1 MNTDYRQLNVDERV
15 FVQLALERGCTLRA
29 IARSVQRAPSTISRE
44 LARNAW
50 IKPPKHRG
58 PGRPRLAGGYRAV
71 PAQERAVLL
80 AQTPRVSPRLAPGH
94 GLWEQVVRLLRRR
107 HSPEQISGILRRM
120 HPGEPQR
127 NASHET
133 IYTALYAMPRG
144 ELRSELISC
153 LRQARRRRLPRARGE
168 DRRGKITHMVSIHM
182 RPPEIEER
190 IVPGHWE
197 GDLIKG
203 IRGKSV
209 VGTLV
214 ERSTLFVTLAKIRD
228 ATADAAV
235 AGFSHVLKRI
245 DAQRRLSLTYD
256 QGREMAAHQR
266 LTKITGVKVYFADPH
281 SPWQRGINEN
291 TNGLLRQYLPKG
303 SDLSGFTQE
312 DLDAI
317 AWKLNTRPR
326 KSLGFKCP
334 AELFTPDAFDFRQH

>member
-1 MNTDYRQLNVDERV
+1 MNTDYRHLNVDERV
-15 FVQLALERGCTLRA
+15 FIQLALERGCTLRA

-50 IKPPKHRG
+50 IRPPKHRCRG
-58 PGRPRLAGGYRAV
+58 GPRLAGGYRAV
-71 PAQERAVLL
+71 PAQERAGLL
-80 AQTPRVSPRLAPGH
+80 AQTPRVSRRLAPGNR
-94 GLWEQVVRLLRRR
+94 LWEQGVRLLRRR
-107 HSPEQISGILRRM
+107 HSPEQSSGILRRM

-133 IYTALYAMPRG
+133 LYTALYAMPQG

-168 DRRGKITHMVSIHM
+168 DRRGKITNRVSIHM

-190 IVPGHWE
+190 IIPGHWE

-214 ERSTLFVTLAKIRD
+214 ERSTLFVTLAKIRN

-256 QGREMAAHQR
+256 QGREMAAHER
-266 LTKITGVKVYFADPH
+266 P
-281 SPWQRGINEN
+281 
-291 TNGLLRQYLPKG
+291 
-303 SDLSGFTQE
+303 SD
-312 DLDAI
+312 
-317 AWKLNTRPR
+317 R
-326 KSLGFKCP
+326 KSTRLNSSH
-334 AELFTPDAFDFRQH
+334 R

>member
-1 MNTDYRQLNVDERV
+1 MDTDYRHLNVDERV
-15 FVQLALERGCTLRA
+15 FIQLALERGCRLRA

-44 LARNAW
+44 LAHNAW
-50 IKPPKHRG
+50 IRPPKRRG
-58 PGRPRLAGGYRAV
+58 RGRPRLAGGYRAV

-80 AQTPRVSPRLAPGH
+80 AQTPRVSRRLAPGNR
-94 GLWEQVVRLLRRR
+94 LWEQGVRLLRRR

-133 IYTALYAMPRG
+133 LYTALYAMPQG

-153 LRQARRRRLPRARGE
+153 LRQARRRRLARARGE
-168 DRRGKITHMVSIHM
+168 DRRGKITNMVSIHM

-190 IVPGHWE
+190 VIPGHWE

-203 IRGKSV
+203 IRGKSF

-235 AGFSHVLKRI
+235 AAS
-245 DAQRRLSLTYD
+245 ATS
-256 QGREMAAHQR
+256 
-266 LTKITGVKVYFADPH
+266 
-281 SPWQRGINEN
+281 
-291 TNGLLRQYLPKG
+291 
-303 SDLSGFTQE
+303 
-312 DLDAI
+312 
-317 AWKLNTRPR
+317 
-326 KSLGFKCP
+326 
-334 AELFTPDAFDFRQH
+334 